1 MIWTDKRQYWKNIR
15 KILTNDQFLSEFLK
29 ERHIS
34 KRSNQSLQY
43 TKHTPQTQS
52 DQHKEKHEWEENGTG
67 KKVDG
72 FGEGDKS
79 KTRPSGSLKKK
90 IYVLSWLG

>member
-1 MIWTDKRQYWKNIR
+1 MKNTL
-15 KILTNDQFLSEFLK
+15 LTYDQFLSESLK

-43 TKHTPQTQS
+43 TKHTPQTQC
-52 DQHKEKHEWEENGTG
+52 DQHKEKHEREKNRTG

-90 IYVLSWLG
+90 